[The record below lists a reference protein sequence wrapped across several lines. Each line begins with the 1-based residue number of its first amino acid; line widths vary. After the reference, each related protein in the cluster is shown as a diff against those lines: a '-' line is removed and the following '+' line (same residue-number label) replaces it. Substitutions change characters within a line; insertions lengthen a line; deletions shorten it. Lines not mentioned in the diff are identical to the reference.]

1 MSLPIQNW
9 INWLQKEKHLSPL
22 TVQVY
27 SRVLSEF
34 LAFLQ
39 THVGQ
44 ELTLSDLTLLKARD
58 FRSWMTHLLSHQEQ
72 NKSTVTRAVSVIR
85 SFFLFLDQQGLAH
98 NPIARNLR
106 APKKEQA
113 LPRAL
118 SQEDA
123 HTLLAHAA
131 DLAPQDWVG
140 KRDEA
145 FFTLLYGCGLRIH
158 EALKM
163 NQGDIPEPNGMLRV
177 KGKGQ
182 KERLVPLLPIVWEK
196 IQAYRTS
203 CPFLQSSH
211 DPLFYGVQGKRLNV
225 SVAENS
231 IRQLRRSLN
240 LPETVT
246 PHALRHSFATHLLEE
261 NADLRTIQEL
271 LGHTSLSTTQR
282 YTKINRKKLQQ
293 VYKTSHPRA

>member
-1 MSLPIQNW
+1 MSLPVENW

-22 TVQVY
+22 TVHVY
-27 SRVLSEF
+27 SRVLGQF
-34 LAFLQ
+34 LLFLQ
-39 THVGQ
+39 THLGQ
-44 ELTLSDLTLLKARD
+44 EVTLSDLTALKSRD
-58 FRSWMTHLLSHQEQ
+58 FRSWMTDLLSTQEQ

-85 SFFLFLDQQGLAH
+85 SFFLFLDQQGMAH

-106 APKKEQA
+106 APKREQA

-123 HTLLAHAA
+123 QTLISHAA
-131 DLAPQDWVG
+131 NHVEEDWVG

-158 EALKM
+158 EALQL
-163 NQGDIPEPNGMLRV
+163 NQNDIPPANGMLRV
-177 KGKGQ
+177 KGKGN
-182 KERLVPLLPIVWEK
+182 KERVVPLLPVVWEK
-196 IQAYRTS
+196 IQTYLTV
-203 CPFLQSSH
+203 CPFLCSPQG
-211 DPLFYGVQGKRLNV
+211 PLFYGIKGKRLNV
-225 SVAENS
+225 SVAERA
-231 IRQLRRSLN
+231 ITLLRRTLN

-271 LGHTSLSTTQR
+271 LGHASLSTTQR

-293 VYKTSHPRA
+293 VYKNSHPRA